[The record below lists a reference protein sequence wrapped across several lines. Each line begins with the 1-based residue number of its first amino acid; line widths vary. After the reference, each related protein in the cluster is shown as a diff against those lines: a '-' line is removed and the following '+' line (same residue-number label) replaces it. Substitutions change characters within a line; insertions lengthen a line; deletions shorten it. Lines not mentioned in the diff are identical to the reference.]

1 MKGAMMDAGRS
12 SLFDVFYRENY
23 PRIYRYSYRLVG
35 NSEEAEQ
42 LTQESFKN
50 LYCIFANGTRIT
62 DIKALAYRIAHN
74 VCINF
79 LKKGDKFKNILEHNG
94 YAIPLSVP
102 SVEDEVIAKHRLELL
117 RKAILSLSKRDQRCL
132 FLYWEGFSYREI
144 STITNIRGTSIGR
157 ILARAINKLSN
168 ECQRGEG
175 L

>member
-1 MKGAMMDAGRS
+1 MDAGRS
-12 SLFDVFYRENY
+12 DLFDQFYRENY

-50 LYCIFANGTRIT
+50 LYCVFANGTRIT

-74 VCINF
+74 VCLNF
-79 LKKGDKFKNILEHNG
+79 LKKGDKFKNVLGHNG

-144 STITNIRGTSIGR
+144 STIANIRGTSIGR
-157 ILARAINKLSN
+157 ILARAINRLSN
-168 ECQRGEG
+168 ERQRGKG